1 MEHFGHSL
9 IYFGHRL
16 YILEGRLYVLDV
28 RMNVLKDDF
37 HEIYEIL
44 SLNHRFLSKAYIEL
58 ATWGAHRQP
67 LSRCLGKL

>member
-16 YILEGRLYVLDV
+16 YILDGRLYVLDV
-28 RMNVLKDDF
+28 RMKVLKGDF
-37 HEIYEIL
+37 SEIYEIL

-58 ATWGAHRQP
+58 ATWAAHRQ
-67 LSRCLGKL
+67 KKA